1 MPIWN
6 DTDLFHVKSHTQ
18 QDGGGAQF
26 RSYDFLL
33 KSRENFSS
41 QTQSLSLPFG
51 ASSSEVVNSEFT
63 EEGAHYVFEER
74 FSQSWLLDSSYPSGF
89 YDWTIGTGDLSN
101 RVEHTVYVSGGSYP
115 FDVPEI
121 IGGNWSGGSLV
132 LDSSNPVIQISPWF
146 GSDSNDRLEYGFWSP
161 TGASGASAS
170 ASSSSLNLDWM
181 NLDPGEEMQGY
192 LFFVDVISEQENQ
205 DLQGDRYNAR
215 FGRVSALYF
224 TIRGEGGGSDNSDHS
239 VSGGDL
245 QILEASY
252 GASGGSNEVT
262 GHLQS
267 MLSGNSLSMYVSS
280 SQLGGDPAFGQV
292 KALTVR
298 YSYGGSV
305 YETSVQEGGM
315 LMIPDTSHG
324 GVGGG
329 GSVDTGGG
337 GGSSRRSPIWNDT
350 DLFHVKSHTQQ
361 DGGGAQFRS
370 YDFLLKSLKTSPRKL
385 RVLVFRLGRPHRRS
399 SIPSLRKRV
408 PIMFSRSGSPK
419 VGYLIQAILPDFMIG
434 R

>member
-1 MPIWN
+1 MRDLGGLAPCTSPSGGKAGSDNSDHSVSGGDLQILEASYGASGGSNEVTGHLQSMVSGNSLSMYVSSSQLGGDPAFGQVKALTVRYSYGGSVYETSVQEGGMLMIPDTSHGGVGGGGSVDTGGGGGSSGRSPIWN

-51 ASSSEVVNSEFT
+51 ASSSEVFNSEFT

-181 NLDPGEEMQGY
+181 NLD
-192 LFFVDVISEQENQ
+192 L
-205 DLQGDRYNAR
+205 
-215 FGRVSALYF
+215 
-224 TIRGEGGGSDNSDHS
+224 
-239 VSGGDL
+239 
-245 QILEASY
+245 
-252 GASGGSNEVT
+252 
-262 GHLQS
+262 
-267 MLSGNSLSMYVSS
+267 
-280 SQLGGDPAFGQV
+280 
-292 KALTVR
+292 
-298 YSYGGSV
+298 
-305 YETSVQEGGM
+305 
-315 LMIPDTSHG
+315 
-324 GVGGG
+324 
-329 GSVDTGGG
+329 
-337 GGSSRRSPIWNDT
+337 
-350 DLFHVKSHTQQ
+350 
-361 DGGGAQFRS
+361 
-370 YDFLLKSLKTSPRKL
+370 
-385 RVLVFRLGRPHRRS
+385 
-399 SIPSLRKRV
+399 
-408 PIMFSRSGSPK
+408 
-419 VGYLIQAILPDFMIG
+419 
-434 R
+434 